1 MGKKIVISN
10 YNYDVCFKEIICCG
24 SHSRVLSLGYQEVLR
39 SAMVLKQRQEAEEES
54 LARRREVIEISV
66 QVEDILCTRY

>member
-1 MGKKIVISN
+1 MVSN

-24 SHSRVLSLGYQEVLR
+24 SHSRVLSLGYQGVLR
-39 SAMVLKQRQEAEEES
+39 SAMVLKQRQEAEEEL

-66 QVEDILCTRY
+66 QVGDILCTR

>member
-24 SHSRVLSLGYQEVLR
+24 SHSRVLSLGYQGVLQ
-39 SAMVLKQRQEAEEES
+39 SAMVLKQRQEAEEEL

-66 QVEDILCTRY
+66 RVEDILCTR

>member
-1 MGKKIVISN
+1 MISN

-54 LARRREVIEISV
+54 LAGRREVIEISV